1 MDGMAPRYDIAR
13 IREDFPILGQV
24 TRGKNLVFLD
34 SGASAQKPRQVIAAM
49 TRCMEEAYA
58 NVHRGAYRLSEV
70 ATEAHEAA
78 RAAVARFINAASPRE
93 IIFTRNSTEAI
104 NLVALSHGRGVLKAG
119 DAVLISE
126 MEHHANIVPWQM
138 LRDAHGVE
146 LRIIRVTDTGELDL
160 EDYAAKL
167 RDGRV
172 KLVAVTHMSNV
183 LGTVT
188 PAAQIT
194 RMAHEAGALVLF
206 DGSQAVV
213 HRAVDVQAIGADFY
227 VFTGH
232 KLYGPTGIGVLWGRL
247 ALLDAMPPVYG
258 GGDMIASVTLE
269 RSVWAEVPAKH
280 EAGTPAI
287 IEAVGLHAAIDYV
300 TAIGMPA
307 LEAHE
312 RALTEHA
319 MARLSQIEGLSILGR
334 AQDRGGVFAFALDM
348 AHAHDLSTLLD
359 RVGIAVRAGRHCA
372 EPLHTRF
379 GLEGGTCRASFGL
392 YTTLEEVD
400 FLAEALVEARK
411 FFMPKECA
419 ASDDRSV
426 RSARRSESAG
436 PAPAGDD
443 NVR

>member
-24 TRGKNLVFLD
+24 TRGKKLVFLE

-70 ATEAHEAA
+70 ATEAHEGA

-93 IIFTRNSTEAI
+93 IIFTRNSTEAL

-146 LRIIRVTDTGELDL
+146 LRIIRVTDAGELDL

-188 PAAQIT
+188 PAARIAH
-194 RMAHEAGALVLF
+194 MAHEAGALVLF

-247 ALLDAMPPVYG
+247 PLLDAMPPVYG

-269 RSVWAEVPAKH
+269 RSTWAEVPAKH

-319 MARLSQIEGLSILGR
+319 MARLSAIEGLSVLGR
-334 AQDRGGVFAFALDM
+334 AQDRGGVFAFALDN

-379 GLEGGTCRASFGL
+379 GLDGGTCRASFGL

-411 FFMPKECA
+411 FFTPK
-419 ASDDRSV
+419 ASSHV
-426 RSARRSESAG
+426 
-436 PAPAGDD
+436 
-443 NVR
+443 